1 MKLEGRI
8 AIVTGAAGGMGGGIT
23 RRFAREGAHV
33 VCVDIVDP
41 AERVGELGRA
51 EGLVQDVRDLDGM
64 ERLVDDVVARHGR
77 TRNAR
82 A

>member
-1 MKLEGRI
+1 MRLDGTV

-33 VCVDIVDP
+33 VCVDP

-77 TRNAR
+77 TWNAR